1 MPCKSSR
8 NNWTPCKLTRSNSVV
23 WDIRIGHHRTF
34 LFWRNCQWWELPQL
48 ASGICWSTNYR
59 DFGDDG
65 DIYFQQD
72 GAPPHYH
79 RDVRAYLDAVF
90 PDTWIGRR
98 GPTEYPARSPDLTPM
113 DFFCGGYLKDNVYGN
128 KPRTIDALK
137 LEIERQCRDI
147 PNDIFR
153 DVCES
158 LGARYQRC
166 LDNNGHQFEHLRTW
180 FFNYI
185 CLMYSMLFHFAPC
198 S

>member
-1 MPCKSSR
+1 MWCGISA
-8 NNWTPCKLTRSNSVV
+8 LG
-23 WDIRIGHHRTF
+23 IIGPFFFDETVNGESYLNLLQEF
-34 LFWRNCQWWELPQL
+34 VGPQ
-48 ASGICWSTNYR
+48 ITEM
-59 DFGDDG
+59 FGDDG

-113 DFFCGGYLKDNVYGN
+113 DFFLWGYLKDNVYGN

-147 PNDIFR
+147 PNDMFR

-166 LDNNGHQFEHLRTW
+166 LDNNGHQFEHDSSITFVSCIRCYFISL
-180 FFNYI
+180 YV
-185 CLMYSMLFHFAPC
+185 HK
-198 S
+198 